1 MFMFSC
7 EKLWWWGM
15 KTLHYP
21 GAWWGAARVGGGRIF
36 FPEPLGLCTVALLAA
51 IYSPNLGK
59 FSNFSPQRFREKNFA
74 GGGGGQCNPL
84 IPVPSQCFL
93 TVTSS
98 VCSWVE
104 EGGGGG
110 GADVP
115 CSQFVSVPGCLVLGI
130 GFHCHEDNMSTY
142 RLALAEP

>member
-7 EKLWWWGM
+7 ERLWWWGM

-36 FPEPLGLCTVALLAA
+36 FPETLGLCTVALLAA

-59 FSNFSPQRFREKNFA
+59 FSNFSPQRFREKKFRGR
-74 GGGGGQCNPL
+74 GGGGSATHWPQSPL
-84 IPVPSQCFL
+84 CFL

-104 EGGGGG
+104 EEGGGGR
-110 GADVP
+110 
-115 CSQFVSVPGCLVLGI
+115 CSV
-130 GFHCHEDNMSTY
+130 
-142 RLALAEP
+142 